1 MVILL
6 AKMKKVKN
14 AKNLKEKFEDKKY
27 INFNLKSIIK
37 NSLKF
42 QVKFFLHEIKLLIH
56 FGFAII
62 LRYFNKVY
70 FHFTL
75 HLRAWAHT

>member
-1 MVILL
+1 
-6 AKMKKVKN
+6 MKKVKN
-14 AKNLKEKFEDKKY
+14 AQILKEKFEDKEY
-27 INFNLKSIIK
+27 IKFNIKSIIK

-42 QVKFFLHEIKLLIH
+42 QVKKKLHEIKMLIH
-56 FGFAII
+56 FGFVII

-75 HLRAWAHT
+75 HLKAWAQT